1 MFLGQFDHAVDPK
14 GRVAVPAS
22 FRPGLAPG
30 AVVSIGLEGRLVIW
44 PTTAFEEHLR
54 ALPITGGTPAEQRMY
69 QRAVH
74 AGTRPAD
81 LDAQG
86 RLLLHPAHREFAGIR
101 ERATFIGMGDY
112 IELCALDRW
121 ATDLQRLTAD
131 TFTELSDRINPTG
144 LARPPLAS

>member
-1 MFLGQFDHAVDPK
+1 VFLGQFDHSVDSK

-22 FRPGLAPG
+22 FRPGLASG

-44 PTTAFEEHLR
+44 PTSAFEEHLR
-54 ALPITGGTPAEQRMY
+54 THPITAGTPAEQRMY
-69 QRAVH
+69 QRALH

-86 RLLLHPAHREFAGIR
+86 RLLLHPAHRDFAGIR
-101 ERATFIGMGDY
+101 DRATFIGMSDC
-112 IELCALDRW
+112 IELCSADRW
-121 ATDLQRLTAD
+121 ESDLQQLNAE

-144 LARPPLAS
+144 LARPAPPS